1 MKAVILAGG
10 MGTRLRPVTGD
21 RPKPM
26 VPLLGKPLMEHIVAL
41 LRAQGFEDI
50 CAAVR
55 YRAGDIMAHF
65 GDGSR
70 FGVCM
75 QYRLEQEALGTAGA
89 VKNCEDF
96 CGNEDVLVISG
107 DAACDFDLAAL
118 MAEHKRRDAA
128 VTLALYR
135 HPEPLRYGL
144 AVTDG
149 DNNIRGFV
157 EKPDW
162 NRVVTD
168 LVNTGIYI
176 VSPRAMALVPEGQA
190 FDFAKDLFP
199 LLLRQGERLLGLPMT
214 GYWCDVGTP
223 LSYYRCCADALEG
236 RLKIDLPESFLPA
249 APAGE
254 DSAPETGE
262 SLDCSC
268 HHRAELMG
276 ILSELLMDMGADY
289 SDGLRLHGRRYEL
302 RIAPLA
308 SRSALRINV
317 QSEDAEFARE
327 LALSARDLARALDQS
342 GGPEAW

>member
-26 VPLLGKPLMEHIVAL
+26 VPLLGKPLMEHIVSL
-41 LRAQGFEDI
+41 LHDQGFTEI

-70 FGVCM
+70 FGVHM
-75 QYRLEQEALGTAGA
+75 QYRLEQEPLGTAGA

-96 CGNEDVLVISG
+96 CGGEDVLVISG

-118 MAEHKRRDAA
+118 MAEHQRRNAA

-149 DNNIRGFV
+149 DNRVRGFV

-162 NRVVTD
+162 SRVVTD

-176 VSPRAMALVPEGQA
+176 VSPRAMAQVPEGQA

-199 LLLRQGERLLGLPMT
+199 LLLRQGELLLGLPMA

-223 LSYYRCCADALEG
+223 VSYYRCCADALEG
-236 RLKIDLPESFLPA
+236 RLRIDLPESFRSAPA
-249 APAGE
+249 AGE
-254 DSAPETGE
+254 DGVPAAGE
-262 SLDCSC
+262 SLDCAC

-276 ILSELLMDMGADY
+276 VLSELLMDMGADY
-289 SDGLRLHGRRYEL
+289 SDGLRLHGKGYEL
-302 RIAPLA
+302 RISPLA
-308 SRSALRINV
+308 SRSALRISV
-317 QSEDAEFARE
+317 QSEDAEFARQ
-327 LALSARDLARALDQS
+327 LALSARDLAKALDQS
-342 GGPEAW
+342 AGNRLQ

>member
-26 VPLLGKPLMEHIVAL
+26 VPLLGKPLMEHIIAL
-41 LRAQGFEDI
+41 LRAQGFDDI
-50 CAAVR
+50 CAALR
-55 YRAGDIMAHF
+55 YRAGDSMAHF

-70 FGVCM
+70 FGVHM

-89 VKNCEDF
+89 VKNCGDF
-96 CGNEDVLVISG
+96 CGGEDVLVISG
-107 DAACDFDLAAL
+107 DAACDFDLASL
-118 MAEHKRRDAA
+118 LAEHRRRNAA

-149 DNNIRGFV
+149 EDNIRGFV

-162 NRVVTD
+162 SRVVTD

-176 VSPRAMALVPEGQA
+176 VSPRAMALVPAGQE
-190 FDFAKDLFP
+190 FDFARDLFP
-199 LLLRQGERLLGLPMT
+199 LLLERGETLLGLPMT

-236 RLKIDLPESFLPA
+236 RLKIDLPEAFRPA
-249 APAGE
+249 AAVKE
-254 DSAPETGE
+254 DCPCEAGE
-262 SLDCSC
+262 SLDCTC
-268 HHRAELMG
+268 HDRAELMG
-276 ILSELLMDMGADY
+276 VLSELLMDMGADY
-289 SDGLRLHGRRYEL
+289 SDGLRLHGKGYEL
-302 RIAPLA
+302 RISPLA
-308 SRSALRINV
+308 SRSALRISV

-327 LALSARDLARALDQS
+327 LALSARNLARALDQS
-342 GGPEAW
+342 AGPRPQ

>member
-21 RPKPM
+21 GPKPM
-26 VPLLGKPLMEHIVAL
+26 VPLLGKPLMEHIIAL
-41 LRAQGFEDI
+41 LRAQGFTEI

-70 FGVCM
+70 FGVHM
-75 QYRLEQEALGTAGA
+75 QYRLEQEPLGTAGA
-89 VKNCEDF
+89 VKNCVDF
-96 CGNEDVLVISG
+96 CGSEDVLVISG
-107 DAACDFDLAAL
+107 DAACDFDLASL
-118 MAEHKRRDAA
+118 MAEHQRRGAA

-149 DNNIRGFV
+149 EDRIRGFV

-162 NRVVTD
+162 SRVVTD

-176 VSPRAMALVPEGQA
+176 VSPRALARVPEGRE

-199 LLLRQGERLLGLPMT
+199 LLLEQGETLLGLPMA

-223 LSYYRCCADALEG
+223 LSYYCCCADALEG
-236 RLKIDLPESFLPA
+236 RLRIDLPESFRPA

-254 DSAPETGE
+254 DSAPQAGET
-262 SLDCSC
+262 LDCDC

-276 ILSELLMDMGADY
+276 LLSELLMDMGADY
-289 SDGLRLHGRRYEL
+289 SDGLRLQGQGYAL
-302 RIAPLA
+302 RISPLA
-308 SRSALRINV
+308 SRSALRISV
-317 QSEDAEFARE
+317 QSEDAEFARQ
-327 LALSARDLARALDQS
+327 LALSARDLAKALDQS
-342 GGPEAW
+342 AGAAPQ